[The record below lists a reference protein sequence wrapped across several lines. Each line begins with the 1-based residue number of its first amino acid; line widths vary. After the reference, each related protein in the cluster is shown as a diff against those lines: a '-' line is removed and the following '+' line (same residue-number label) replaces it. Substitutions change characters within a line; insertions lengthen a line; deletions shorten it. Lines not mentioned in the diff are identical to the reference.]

1 MKPVIFFLLMAF
13 SFTGFAQDKADAI
26 IGKWLKTPKNDLIIQ
41 VYKDGDEYKGTI
53 AWSKDN
59 DPKKP
64 LNYLIL
70 EELTYDPRK
79 KIWTDGKIHDPNSG
93 KSYDA
98 EVKLTADGSLEV
110 LGYLGFKFLG
120 TTKYFSRV
128 K

>member
-1 MKPVIFFLLMAF
+1 MKPVLFFLLFAL
-13 SFTGFAQDKADAI
+13 SFTAFGQDNPDAI

-41 VYKDGDEYKGTI
+41 VFKDGSEYKATI

-70 EELTYDPRK
+70 EDLTYNAGK
-79 KIWTDGKIHDPNSG
+79 KLWTGGKIHDPNSD

-98 EVKLTADGSLEV
+98 EVKIMQDGSLQV
-110 LGYLGFKFLG
+110 LGYLGFRFLG

>member
-1 MKPVIFFLLMAF
+1 MKPVLFFLLIAL
-13 SFTGFAQDKADAI
+13 SFTAFGQDNPDAI

-41 VYKDGDEYKGTI
+41 VFKDGSEYKATI

-70 EELTYDPRK
+70 EDLTYNAGK
-79 KIWTDGKIHDPNSG
+79 KLWTGGKIHDPNSD

-98 EVKLTADGSLEV
+98 EVKIMQDGSLQV
-110 LGYLGFKFLG
+110 LGYLGFRFLG